1 MVQELRYMSHPWHG
15 IEIGENAP
23 DILTAFIE
31 IVPKDTVKYEL
42 DKKSGWLKVDR
53 PQLFSNVVPAL
64 YGFIPQTLCDIQV
77 GNFCMEKTGRLN
89 ITGDQDPMDI
99 LVLEEKNIENG
110 GILVQ
115 AIPIGGFRMID
126 KNEADDKIIA
136 VMKGDAIYGNYT
148 DISQLGDSIINRLK
162 HYFLTYK
169 DMPGS
174 LEKRAVEISAVY
186 GRNEACEVIRRSQVD
201 YKNRFAPL

>member
-1 MVQELRYMSHPWHG
+1 MAQELRYMSHPWHG
-15 IEIGENAP
+15 IEIGDNAP
-23 DILTAFIE
+23 NILTAFIE
-31 IVPKDTVKYEL
+31 IVPKDTVKYEV

-53 PQLFSNVVPAL
+53 AQMFSNVVPAL
-64 YGFIPQTLCDIQV
+64 YGFIPKTLCDIKV
-77 GNFCMEKTGRLN
+77 GEFCMQKTGRAN
-89 ITGDQDPMDI
+89 INGDQDPMDI

-136 VMKGDAIYGNYT
+136 VMKGDVIYGNYT
-148 DISQLGDSIINRLK
+148 DISQLSEAIINRLK

-174 LEKRAVEISAVY
+174 AEKRMVEISAVY
-186 GRNEACEVIRRSQVD
+186 GREEACEVIHRSIAD
-201 YKNRFAPL
+201 YKNRFPDV

>member
-1 MVQELRYMSHPWHG
+1 
-15 IEIGENAP
+15 
-23 DILTAFIE
+23 
-31 IVPKDTVKYEL
+31 
-42 DKKSGWLKVDR
+42 
-53 PQLFSNVVPAL
+53 
-64 YGFIPQTLCDIQV
+64 
-77 GNFCMEKTGRLN
+77 MEKTGRKN
-89 ITGDQDPMDI
+89 ISGDQDPMDI

-126 KNEADDKIIA
+126 KDEADDKIIA

-148 DISQLGDSIINRLK
+148 DISQLSDSIINRLK

-174 LEKRAVEISAVY
+174 TEKRKVEISAVY
-186 GRNEACEVIRRSQVD
+186 GKDEAYEVIRRSVTD
-201 YKNRFAPL
+201 YKNRFPGL